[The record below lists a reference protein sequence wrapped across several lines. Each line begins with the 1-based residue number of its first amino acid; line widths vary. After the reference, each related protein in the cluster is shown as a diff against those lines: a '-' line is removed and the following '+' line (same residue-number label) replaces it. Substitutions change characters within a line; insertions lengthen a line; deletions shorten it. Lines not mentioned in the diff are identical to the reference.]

1 MSSTAVPGE
10 PVLAPVTRDLP
21 VPSGRDVAWTALGG
35 LGGMAVGLVAV
46 LVPVLLL
53 GGKDLVALALLASA
67 VAGGAGLWLA
77 LGRRRGWGLA
87 ELGFVRGRRSLW
99 HLLWEVPLLLVVG
112 LLATVLAGTALG
124 LAPEP
129 APEGG
134 SADLVSGALDASPW
148 AWALG
153 VACIVLLVPAVEEV
167 VFRRVLL
174 GWLRTR
180 VPVWA
185 AVVLVAV
192 AFGAVHVAPAAVL
205 YLTTLG
211 LSAALLMV
219 WHRSLWAPLALHAT
233 NNALASLVAVTALTS

>member
-1 MSSTAVPGE
+1 M
-10 PVLAPVTRDLP
+10 
-21 VPSGRDVAWTALGG
+21 
-35 LGGMAVGLVAV
+35 
-46 LVPVLLL
+46 
-53 GGKDLVALALLASA
+53 
-67 VAGGAGLWLA
+67 
-77 LGRRRGWGLA
+77 
-87 ELGFVRGRRSLW
+87 
-99 HLLWEVPLLLVVG
+99 PLLLVVG
-112 LLATVLAGTALG
+112 LVLTAVVGTALG
-124 LAPEP
+124 LAPRP
-129 APEGG
+129 AEGG
-134 SADLVSGALDASPW
+134 SADLLAGTLQASPW

-174 GWLRTR
+174 GWLRSR

-185 AVVLVAV
+185 AVVLVSV
-192 AFGAVHVAPAAVL
+192 VFGAVHVAPAAVL